1 MIIKIAIVLSCIISL
16 ILMPFFTSGRK
27 MMDKIDFIL
36 ICTMLTPIL
45 GIPIFFCT
53 HKK

>member
-1 MIIKIAIVLSCIISL
+1 
-16 ILMPFFTSGRK
+16 MPFFTSGRK
-27 MMDKIDFIL
+27 MMDKIDFVL

-45 GIPIFFCT
+45 GIPIFFST